1 MDYSIEKENNATPR
15 RDCIPAVLLLFLGEF
30 VMTNWLLR
38 AFVKNTDH
46 PEDPKVRAA
55 LGRMSGIVGI
65 VCNCL
70 LFVGK
75 LLVGLLTKSVSIT
88 ADAMNNLSD
97 ATSSVVTMLGF
108 QLAERPAD
116 EDHPFGH
123 ARYEYLSGL
132 AVSALILI
140 IGVELGKSSLE
151 KIIHPAAVEFSWVS
165 VGVLLASIAV
175 KLWMAAFNVALSKK
189 IQSATLMATA
199 ADSRNDVITTAAV
212 LVAALAEHFTKL
224 QVDGYMGLAV
234 SAFILYSGVGLAKD
248 TISPL
253 LGENAD
259 PELREKIVDY
269 IRENPKVLGFH
280 DLMVHDYGPGQRF
293 ASLHVEMD
301 SREDPM
307 ECHEIIDDLER
318 ECLKSHGVHLV
329 IHYDPVVTDDP
340 ELDRMHVRIEQILH
354 TIDLRLGIHDFRMV
368 PGKEHTN
375 LIFDIVLPSDLRGQ
389 EEKIQETLSRELN
402 TDSPITYYPVI
413 TFDQSSFN

>member
-1 MDYSIEKENNATPR
+1 MTN
-15 RDCIPAVLLLFLGEF
+15 LLLH
-30 VMTNWLLR
+30 T
-38 AFVKNTDH
+38 FVKNSDH
-46 PEDPKVRAA
+46 PEDPKVRASV
-55 LGRMSGIVGI
+55 GRMAGIVGI
-65 VCNCL
+65 LCNCL
-70 LFVGK
+70 LFLGK
-75 LLVGLLTKSVSIT
+75 LAVGLLTRSVSIT

-116 EDHPFGH
+116 EDHPYGH

-132 AVSALILI
+132 VVSALILV
-140 IGVELGKSSLE
+140 IGVELGKSSLD
-151 KIIHPAAVEFSWVS
+151 KILHPAPVDFTWVTA
-165 VGVLLASIAV
+165 GVLAASIAV
-175 KLWMAAFNVALSKK
+175 KLWMSAFNNSLGKK
-189 IQSATLMATA
+189 INSSTLTATA

-212 LVAALAEHFTKL
+212 LIAALVEHFTGL
-224 QVDGYMGLAV
+224 QVDGFMGLAV
-234 SAFILYSGVGLAKD
+234 SAFILYSGVGLARD

-269 IRENPKVLGFH
+269 IRDNPKVLGFH

-301 SREDPM
+301 YREGPM
-307 ECHEIIDDLER
+307 ECHEIIDNLER
-318 ECLKSHGVHLV
+318 ECLESHGVHLV

-354 TIDLRLGIHDFRMV
+354 TVDLRLGIHDFRMV

-375 LIFDIVLPSDLRGQ
+375 LIFDVVLPSDLRGQ
-389 EEKIQETLSRELN
+389 EAKIRETLSRELN
-402 TDSPITYYPVI
+402 TGSATKYYPVI